1 MSPKP
6 IALRAGKSHCEY
18 GGELQLAGVF
28 LVPFDMA
35 ITAMYGSWRSA
46 DNLLPSDEYGGAG
59 GMDFTGFPCSKKG
72 KLPRTLFSCCLSEQ
86 KRFAELRPHDIRH
99 RGTAL
104 AFLRSDGSR
113 LRLGYPSP
121 L

>member
-46 DNLLPSDEYGGAG
+46 DNLLPSDEYGGG
-59 GMDFTGFPCSKKG
+59 RWDGLHRVPLLKKR
-72 KLPRTLFSCCLSEQ
+72 KI
-86 KRFAELRPHDIRH
+86 A
-99 RGTAL
+99 
-104 AFLRSDGSR
+104 SDTI
-113 LRLGYPSP
+113 LL
-121 L
+121 LLV